1 MSLALTLVDA
11 VSSLNTVMEALQAQS
26 ISITEE
32 RLTLLSSFISLTVP
46 RVHLSKMGNG
56 GEQKRLFSTATE
68 AQGKKQNKMYHD
80 KLEKRTLLNHNKK
93 FRKKHNLC

>member
-1 MSLALTLVDA
+1 MLTLYSTTTSA
-11 VSSLNTVMEALQAQS
+11 NTVMEALQAQS

-32 RLTLLSSFISLTVP
+32 RLTLSSSFISLTVA